1 MTDRPN
7 QPEPSEAF
15 GAAGQGEATPSG
27 KRQSKPSSKPALK
40 KRKAKIKQP
49 TVTPARPSWATYASW
64 VQTRQGHVLAP
75 GLYFHGIRDDAET
88 DTLVC
93 SPLEV
98 LAITCDERGENFGRL
113 LHLLPKGASVWKQW
127 AAPMEML
134 AGDGA
139 ELRAVL
145 LNMGATIPHKQRQA
159 LMDYLMSS
167 SPERQAM
174 AATRTGWYGPTL
186 FVMPRRVIGGGDVV
200 FQSTEAGGHE
210 YDTAG
215 DLAGWQTE
223 VAARCLGNPVLIL
236 AVCAALAGP
245 LLTLLDADGGGFH
258 LLGDSSSGKSI
269 ALAVAASRAT
279 SCAHGTPPARDWRA
293 WPRCA
298 MTPCWCSTKSAK
310 PSPRTW
316 AASSTPWAM
325 APAVNAARCRGYRAR
340 CRNGGSW
347 CCPAAS

>member
-40 KRKAKIKQP
+40 KRKAKIKHP

-113 LHLLPKGASVWKQW
+113 LHLLPKGASAWKQW

-145 LNMGATIPHKQRQA
+145 HEGGWLPDDAPPATARA
-159 LMDYLMSS
+159 VVG
-167 SPERQAM
+167 
-174 AATRTGWYGPTL
+174 TR
-186 FVMPRRVIGGGDVV
+186 IGG
-200 FQSTEAGGHE
+200 TPEAVQDEVTGLLVERSDAEGLARAIE
-210 YDTAG
+210 RLLRDPELG
-215 DLAGWQTE
+215 RDLGRR
-223 VAARCLGNPVLIL
+223 AAAAVGVKFGADRIVPELL
-236 AVCAALAGP
+236 AAY
-245 LLTLLDADGGGFH
+245 
-258 LLGDSSSGKSI
+258 
-269 ALAVAASRAT
+269 R
-279 SCAHGTPPARDWRA
+279 
-293 WPRCA
+293 
-298 MTPCWCSTKSAK
+298 
-310 PSPRTW
+310 RTQ
-316 AASSTPWAM
+316 A
-325 APAVNAARCRGYRAR
+325 
-340 CRNGGSW
+340 
-347 CCPAAS
+347 